1 MENIFVGRQP
11 IFDRDSKLY
20 AYELLFR
27 DGSRDHAGVVDGDQA
42 TSRVI
47 INAFLEIG
55 LDRIVGPHRAFI
67 NFTRR
72 FFTDRE
78 SLPLPAERVV
88 LEVLEDVPPDAEVL
102 AGLSEYVR
110 DGYRVA
116 LDDFVFDESLRPL
129 IELADIIKI
138 DLMALSRGELEEQV
152 RLLRAYDVK
161 LLAEKVETEEEFEYC
176 KQLGFDYFQGY
187 FLCRPNIVQGTQL
200 PPSRLGVL
208 QLLAKLQD
216 PAAEVSDLEEV
227 IGHDVALSYKL
238 LRYLNSAFF
247 ALPREVESLRAA
259 VIYLGTQTIQRW
271 ASLLLLARLDERPS
285 ELMSQSLQ
293 RAKMCEM
300 LAKLASRPHADS
312 YFTVGLLSL
321 LDAVMRVPL
330 SKVVEALPL
339 TSEVCDALLRFE
351 GPYGEALASVIAYE
365 QGYFQEAQFSELA
378 PAQMTEAYLEAVS
391 WANEAIALLRSSR

>member
-11 IFDRDSKLY
+11 IFDRNSNLY

-27 DGSRDHAGVVDGDQA
+27 DGSQDHAGVLDGDQA

-47 INAFLEIG
+47 INVFLEIG
-55 LDRIVGPHRAFI
+55 LDRMVGPHRAFI

-72 FFTDRE
+72 FFIDRE
-78 SLPLPAERVV
+78 SLPLPADRVV

-102 AGLSEYVR
+102 AGLSAYVR
-110 DGYRVA
+110 DGYLVA

-129 IELADIIKI
+129 IELAHIIKI
-138 DLMALSRGELEEQV
+138 DLRALSRPVLEEQV
-152 RLLRAYDVK
+152 QLLRAWDVK

-176 KQLGFDYFQGY
+176 RQLGFDYFQGY
-187 FLCRPNIVQGTQL
+187 FLSRPNIVQGTHL
-200 PPSRLGVL
+200 PPNRLGVL
-208 QLLAKLQD
+208 QLMAKLQD
-216 PAAEVSDLEEV
+216 PAAEVSDLEEI

-271 ASLLLLARLDERPS
+271 ASLLLLARLSERPS

-300 LAKLASRPHADS
+300 LAKLANYPHSDS
-312 YFTVGLLSL
+312 YFTVGLFSL
-321 LDAVMRVPL
+321 LDAVMRVPIQ
-330 SKVVEALPL
+330 KVVEALPL
-339 TSEVCDALLRFE
+339 TSEVRDALLRFE

-365 QGYFQEAQFSELA
+365 QGFFEEARFAGLA

-391 WANEAIALLRSSR
+391 WGRQATTLLRSSQ

>member
-1 MENIFVGRQP
+1 MDNIFVGRQP
-11 IFDRDSKLY
+11 IFDRDSNLY

-27 DGSRDHAGVVDGDQA
+27 DGSENAAGVVDGDQA

-47 INAFLEIG
+47 INVFLEIG
-55 LDRIVGPHRAFI
+55 LDRIVGPQRAFI

-72 FFTDRE
+72 FFIDRE

-110 DGYRVA
+110 EGYLVA

-129 IELADIIKI
+129 IDLAHIIKI
-138 DLMALSRGELEEQV
+138 DLMALSRGELEEHV

-187 FLCRPNIVQGTQL
+187 FLSRPNIIQGTQL
-200 PPSRLGVL
+200 PPNRLGLL

-216 PAAEVSDLEEV
+216 PKVEVSDLEEI
-227 IGHDVALSYKL
+227 IGHDAALSYKL

-259 VIYLGTQTIQRW
+259 VIYLGTQMIQRW
-271 ASLLLLARLDERPS
+271 ASLLLLARLDQRPS

-300 LAKLASRPHADS
+300 LARLAGRPHADR
-312 YFTVGLLSL
+312 YFTVGLFSL

-330 SKVVEALPL
+330 HEIVKALPL

-365 QGYFQEAQFSELA
+365 RGYFQEAKFADLT
-378 PAQMTEAYLEAVS
+378 PAQMSEAYLESVS
-391 WANEAIALLRSSR
+391 WESEARTLLRSSH

>member
-11 IFDRDSKLY
+11 IFDRNSNLY

-27 DGSRDHAGVVDGDQA
+27 DGSQDHAGVLDGDQA

-47 INAFLEIG
+47 INVFLEIG
-55 LDRIVGPHRAFI
+55 LDRMVGPHRAFI
-67 NFTRR
+67 NLTRR
-72 FFTDRE
+72 FFSDRE
-78 SLPLPAERVV
+78 SLPLPVERVV

-102 AGLSEYVR
+102 AGLSAYVR
-110 DGYRVA
+110 NGYMVA

-129 IELADIIKI
+129 IELAHIIKI
-138 DLMALSRGELEEQV
+138 DLRALSRPALEEQV
-152 RLLRAYDVK
+152 RLLRAWDVK

-176 KQLGFDYFQGY
+176 RQLGFDYFQGY
-187 FLCRPNIVQGTQL
+187 FLSRPNIVQGTQL
-200 PPSRLGVL
+200 PPNRLGVL
-208 QLLAKLQD
+208 QLMAKLQD
-216 PAAEVSDLEEV
+216 PAAEVSDLEEI

-247 ALPREVESLRAA
+247 ALPKEVESLRAA

-271 ASLLLLARLDERPS
+271 ASLLLLARLAERPS

-300 LAKLASRPHADS
+300 LAKLANRSHSER
-312 YFTVGLLSL
+312 YFTVGLFSL
-321 LDAVMRVPL
+321 LDAVMRVPVQ
-330 SKVVEALPL
+330 KVVEALPL
-339 TSEVCDALLRFE
+339 TSELRDALLRFE
-351 GPYGEALASVIAYE
+351 GPYGEALASAIAHE
-365 QGYFQEAQFSELA
+365 QGFFQEAQFADLS

-391 WANEAIALLRSSR
+391 WATEATTLLRSPH